1 MKPIKNLVF
10 TKREKKE
17 NNEIQI
23 GDNTIEV
30 DTSWSPM
37 HWVNQ
42 KAEVIG
48 VPDKLESWMDTEME
62 LQPGDFVYTHHF
74 INDDEHAMNVDGKE
88 VAWMAY
94 NQLFARVRDGKVHM
108 LNDYVLVEP
117 VKETEDEIKS
127 ESGLFLKANQEDKS
141 NVGVLK
147 YVNSRTEYLGAKVG
161 DKIYFETNSDYE
173 MDIEG
178 ERLFRM
184 KNNDLIYVIKE

>member
-1 MKPIKNLVF
+1 
-10 TKREKKE
+10 
-17 NNEIQI
+17 
-23 GDNTIEV
+23 
-30 DTSWSPM
+30 
-37 HWVNQ
+37 
-42 KAEVIG
+42 
-48 VPDKLESWMDTEME
+48 ME

-74 INDDEHAMNVDGKE
+74 INDDEHCVNVDGKE

-94 NQLFARVRDGKVHM
+94 NQLFARVRDGEVHM

-127 ESGLFLKANQEDKS
+127 ESGLFLKANQEEKS
-141 NVGVLK
+141 NVGILK
-147 YVNSRTEYLGAKVG
+147 YVNSNTEALGANVG